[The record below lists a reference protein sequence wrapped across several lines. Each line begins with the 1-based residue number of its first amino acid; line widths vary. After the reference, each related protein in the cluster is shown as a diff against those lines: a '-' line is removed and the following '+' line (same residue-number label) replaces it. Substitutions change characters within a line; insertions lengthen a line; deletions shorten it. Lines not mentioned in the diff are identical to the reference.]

1 VQISLLPRVEEV
13 EELAIELDQVMLD
26 LWVLVILCLEVVE
39 G

>member
-13 EELAIELDQVMLD
+13 EELAIELDEVMLD
-26 LWVLVILCLEVVE
+26 LWVQVILCLEVVE

>member
-13 EELAIELDQVMLD
+13 EELAIELDEVMLD
-26 LWVLVILCLEVVE
+26 LWVPVILCLEVVE